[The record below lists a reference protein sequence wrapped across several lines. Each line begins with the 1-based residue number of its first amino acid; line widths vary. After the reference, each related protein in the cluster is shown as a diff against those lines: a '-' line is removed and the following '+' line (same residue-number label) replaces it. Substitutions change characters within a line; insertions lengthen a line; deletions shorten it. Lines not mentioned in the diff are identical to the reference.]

1 MAATGASMM
10 DPQDLVST
18 LARSVDHAG
27 SNAHQAI
34 DRVSDAARPAV
45 EHLAT
50 SAHHTVDSLTG
61 AASRAAGKI
70 DETSRQLRDV
80 RLRYAEC
87 CGSYVRDKPLA
98 ALGIALGAGFVI
110 SWLLKGR

>member
-10 DPQDLVST
+10 DPQELGST

-27 SNAHQAI
+27 SNAHHAI

-45 EHLAT
+45 EQLAT

-70 DETSRQLRDV
+70 DETSRQLRDA
-80 RLRYAEC
+80 RRHYAER
-87 CGSYVRDKPLA
+87 CGTYVRDKPLT
-98 ALGIALGAGFVI
+98 ALGIAVAAGLTI
-110 SWLLKGR
+110 SWLLKR